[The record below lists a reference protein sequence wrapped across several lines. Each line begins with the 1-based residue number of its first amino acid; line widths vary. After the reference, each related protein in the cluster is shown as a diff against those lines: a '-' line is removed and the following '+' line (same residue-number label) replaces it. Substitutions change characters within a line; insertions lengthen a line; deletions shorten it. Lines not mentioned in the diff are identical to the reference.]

1 MAKVIKN
8 LGQFAEVLKPQVIAT
23 LELVAQ
29 DVKKEIDEALDRY
42 YEEYDPDPDD
52 IYAREYK
59 HFWYHRTDQL
69 RDCCTIGKPRVVGNT
84 ISIDIYLDV
93 DSLDYSVQRGADP
106 YKTVVSANAGLH
118 GGWDVSVMEQIPW
131 GMISSN
137 DGTAYG
143 NGTQIWKEPIEE
155 LFTKGKL
162 IESFKR
168 NAKARGLNLK

>member
-1 MAKVIKN
+1 MRCPDAEIAEKMHNLIAQVKADGDTIGGIITGVIKGAPVG
-8 LGQFAEVLKPQVIAT
+8 LG
-23 LELVAQ
+23 
-29 DVKKEIDEALDRY
+29 
-42 YEEYDPDPDD
+42 DPAFGKLLTSWF
-52 IYAREYK
+52 YQ
-59 HFWYHRTDQL
+59 RTDQL
-69 RDCCTIGKPRVVGNT
+69 RNCCKIGKPKIVGNT
-84 ISIDIYLDV
+84 ISIEIYLDI
-93 DSLDYSVQRGADP
+93 DSLQYDARGADP
-106 YKTVVSANAGLH
+106 YKTVVAANAGLH

-137 DGTAYG
+137 DGAAYG